1 MAANHKLF
9 HTRPEQVLSQ
19 GLSAM
24 TKACDSLTAS
34 NELLKSEVDALT
46 LEIARLKDK
55 LVTETAEKE

>member
-1 MAANHKLF
+1 MPANHKLF
-9 HTRPEQVLSQ
+9 RTRPEQVLSQ

>member
-1 MAANHKLF
+1 
-9 HTRPEQVLSQ
+9 
-19 GLSAM
+19 M